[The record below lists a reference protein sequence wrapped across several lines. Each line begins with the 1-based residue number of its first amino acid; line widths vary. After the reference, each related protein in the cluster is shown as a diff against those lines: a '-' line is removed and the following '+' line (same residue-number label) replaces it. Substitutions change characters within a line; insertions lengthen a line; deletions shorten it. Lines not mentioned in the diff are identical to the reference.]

1 MKTFDEMVSEM
12 SDKGFLMEQSTS
24 GYFYCVH
31 IGNDGVTRTV
41 WTDSACEDAYDL
53 ETATAIA
60 YPMCEEWE
68 KEHPNLFGEDES
80 ED

>member
-1 MKTFDEMVSEM
+1 MKTFDEMISEM
-12 SDKGFLMEQSTS
+12 VNKEFYMKPSAS
-24 GYFYCVH
+24 GYYYCVH

-41 WTDSACEDAYDL
+41 WMDSACEDAYNI

-68 KEHPNLFGEDES
+68 AEHPNLFGEDES

>member
-1 MKTFDEMVSEM
+1 MKTFDEMISEM
-12 SDKGFLMEQSTS
+12 VDKGFLMKQTS
-24 GYFYCVH
+24 RGYFYCVH
-31 IGNDGVTRTV
+31 EGRDGVERTV
-41 WTDSACEDAYDL
+41 WMDSACEDAYDL